1 MNLSSISSKLELS
14 RSNSPPFH
22 LIIRLHL
29 HGHLSFV
36 QWLKKLFSIVL
47 SKYIKIDKN
56 FQITRFIEVKGKII
70 LEIFNK
76 LTNNIITKFGCIS
89 ILRRKA
95 GCTESNNKHQLTILL
110 FFKEIFDLSEI
121 HVKNYFIY

>member
-1 MNLSSISSKLELS
+1 MSYLEVILLIFYIFI
-14 RSNSPPFH
+14 RS
-22 LIIRLHL
+22 HL

-36 QWLKKLFSIVL
+36 QWLKQLFSIVP
-47 SKYIKIDKN
+47 SKYTKIDIN

-76 LTNNIITKFGCIS
+76 LTNNIIIKFGCIS

-95 GCTESNNKHQLTILL
+95 GCTESNNKHQLFILL
-110 FFKEIFDLSEI
+110 FLKEIFDLS
-121 HVKNYFIY
+121 